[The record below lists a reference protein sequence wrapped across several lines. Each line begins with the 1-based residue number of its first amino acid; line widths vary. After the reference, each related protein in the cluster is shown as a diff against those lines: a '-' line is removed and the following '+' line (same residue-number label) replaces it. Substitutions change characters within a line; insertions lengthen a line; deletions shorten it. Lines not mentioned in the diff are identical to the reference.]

1 MYSIIMT
8 THLYLASPLHLVNF
22 EELPRQHKEL
32 LFFRYGLPCKDN
44 LEVCNT
50 HQEKGIEVK
59 AYKVDD
65 QLRLLHKKMKA
76 RCGIRH
82 K

>member
-1 MYSIIMT
+1 MT

-50 HQEKGIEVK
+50 HLEKGIVLPEK
-59 AYKVDD
+59 NLVDTD
-65 QLRLLHKKMKA
+65 ASRDIE
-76 RCGIRH
+76 GSGFG
-82 K
+82 

>member
-1 MYSIIMT
+1 MT

-59 AYKVDD
+59 LIKLTTNFDSFI
-65 QLRLLHKKMKA
+65 KK
-76 RCGIRH
+76 
-82 K
+82 